1 MLENNVSVRG
11 SEIAKILPDKLR
23 SFDIKGGPKI
33 LGGGSMNPSDA
44 MGIFGVSFNFIPCVE
59 FEIPKLLAVQ

>member
-1 MLENNVSVRG
+1 
-11 SEIAKILPDKLR
+11 
-23 SFDIKGGPKI
+23 
-33 LGGGSMNPSDA
+33 MNPSDA